1 MTQEQIKI
9 FNSVLSVIV
18 NRQTD
23 LSQPLYVIAKYWCG
37 RFDGIE
43 TVFTEDG
50 DKDLEEIK
58 KIFDEKYAWKEGMF
72 GVTERSYKL
81 IRVDLT
87 SVLDGFG
94 NEIGGANK

>member
-1 MTQEQIKI
+1 MTEEQIRI
-9 FNSVLSVIV
+9 FNAVLSAVI
-18 NRQTD
+18 NKQKN
-23 LSQPLYVIAKYWCG
+23 LKQPIYVIASFWCG

-43 TVFTEDG
+43 TVFTENG
-50 DKDLEEIK
+50 DNDLEEIK

-94 NEIGGANK
+94 NEIGVVRK